1 MQVQCEML
9 PNATCG
15 DNFCSPQH
23 ELIRFAVLG
32 FILAVF
38 KKKFNNPGQV
48 HCLTP
53 HSKETFVNIFSL
65 L

>member
-1 MQVQCEML
+1 MQVQCEIL

-38 KKKFNNPGQV
+38 KKKIQQ
-48 HCLTP
+48 TRT
-53 HSKETFVNIFSL
+53 SSL
-65 L
+65 SYPTQ